1 VCVTYTMMPH
11 SYDNIGLG
19 FSWMIETC
27 NIYLTT
33 NNLIGCFKPLNASG
47 FNAQVGIVFNLW
59 LPERRYV
66 KPAKQTEAMD

>member
-1 VCVTYTMMPH
+1 
-11 SYDNIGLG
+11 
-19 FSWMIETC
+19 MIETC

-66 KPAKQTEAMD
+66 KPAKQTAYME